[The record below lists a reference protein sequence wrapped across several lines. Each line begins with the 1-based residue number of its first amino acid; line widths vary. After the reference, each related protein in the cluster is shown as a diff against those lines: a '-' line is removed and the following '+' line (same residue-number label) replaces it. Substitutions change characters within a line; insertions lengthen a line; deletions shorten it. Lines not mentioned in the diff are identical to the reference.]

1 MIAAGYRAI
10 DSMRVEKSYRVW
22 ASDLTAETTPDEA
35 GLAFCVRIDKPGGF
49 EGREALLAARES
61 GLTQRMRAVVLADPA
76 RVVLGGEP
84 VRIGR
89 EVVGRVTSGGFGYS
103 VSESIAFAYLPTA
116 LGPGTVVDVEMF
128 GVRVPGAVH
137 EEPRFDPEQ
146 DRVRRA

>member
-1 MIAAGYRAI
+1 M
-10 DSMRVEKSYRVW
+10 
-22 ASDLTAETTPDEA
+22 
-35 GLAFCVRIDKPGGF
+35 F
-49 EGREALLAARES
+49 
-61 GLTQRMRAVVLADPA
+61 ADC

-103 VSESIAFAYLPTA
+103 VSESIAFAYLPA
-116 LGPGTVVDVEMF
+116 ELGPGTVVDVEMF

-137 EEPRFDPEQ
+137 EEPRFDPAQ